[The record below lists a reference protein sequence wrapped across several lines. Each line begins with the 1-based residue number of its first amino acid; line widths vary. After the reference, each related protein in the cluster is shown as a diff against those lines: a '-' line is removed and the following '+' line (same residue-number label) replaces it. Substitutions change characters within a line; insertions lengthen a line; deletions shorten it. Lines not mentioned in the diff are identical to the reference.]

1 MGNECATF
9 CSGRSF
15 SMVRC
20 PLLSQVSLGLQ
31 GHISRPGEGFGQLGL
46 MVPREI
52 DLRQLSYHLQP
63 ILAEWL
69 AANPLIAVL
78 ASV

>member
-1 MGNECATF
+1 MASDCATF
-9 CSGRSF
+9 CSGCSF

-20 PLLSQVSLGLQ
+20 RLLSQVSLGLQ
-31 GHISRPGEGFGQLGL
+31 GHISRLGEGFGLRGL
-46 MVPREI
+46 TALRTI
-52 DLRQLSYHLQP
+52 DPRQLSYHLRP

-69 AANPLIAVL
+69 ATNPLLVVL